1 MKTPLLSATA
11 VALLALTACQS
22 STSQTTT
29 TTSNTVENT
38 TTAAADAP
46 KVELPPSIKAEVNFR
61 CHGDN
66 STAKVTFFN
75 TAASGT
81 TMAMV
86 AAPADATA
94 VKLTSPAAGKPYV
107 ADGGYSMSGT
117 EKSIKLTVPGKAE
130 QSCDA

>member
-29 TTSNTVENT
+29 TTTNTVENT
-38 TTAAADAP
+38 TTAAAP

-75 TAASGT
+75 TAASGE

-86 AAPADATA
+86 AAPADSTA
-94 VKLTSPAAGKPYV
+94 VKLTSPAAGKPYT
-107 ADGGYSMSGT
+107 ADGGYSMTGT